1 MLDISIYFD
10 KLIKLYTRRFSI
22 DYNFKQTWQG
32 HFMKISDLVAQTKA
46 PFCSFEFFPPKER
59 KDWPNFFATVER
71 LNVAKPLFASVT
83 YGAGGGT
90 QDNTLEITSHLKN
103 DFGLEPMAHLTCVGA
118 TEERIGDFVCRL
130 ADSGVEN
137 VLALRGDPP
146 KGQVIDWN
154 TAAFRHASDLVSFT
168 RRMFPGFGIAVAG
181 YPGCHPES
189 KTFSEDREYTRK
201 KIEAG
206 ADFVIT
212 QLFFDVREYID
223 FVERLRHSGVTV
235 PVLPGVM
242 PIQSL
247 DSIRRVLSLCGAN
260 IPGNL
265 YLKLEAA
272 HTEGGVAAVKKAGI
286 AFAVEQ
292 ICRLLDA
299 GAPGI
304 HIYTLNRA
312 ETCLAIV
319 QAVKDR
325 GYSL

>member
-1 MLDISIYFD
+1 
-10 KLIKLYTRRFSI
+10 
-22 DYNFKQTWQG
+22 
-32 HFMKISDLVAQTKA
+32 MKISDLVAQSKS
-46 PFCSFEFFPPKER
+46 PFCSFEFFPPKEK
-59 KDWPNFFATVER
+59 KDWSNFFATVER
-71 LNVAKPLFASVT
+71 LKLLNPLFVSVT

-90 QDNTLEITSHLKN
+90 QNNTLEITSRLKN
-103 DFGLEPMAHLTCVGA
+103 DYELEPMAHLTCVGA
-118 TEERIGDFVCRL
+118 SEGHIRDFVARL
-130 ADSGVEN
+130 ADSNVGN
-137 VLALRGDPP
+137 VLALRGDMP
-146 KGQVIDWN
+146 KGQTVDWN
-154 TAAFRHASDLVSFT
+154 SAQFRHASDLVSFT
-168 RRMFPGFGIAVAG
+168 RKSFPDFGIAVAG

-206 ADFVIT
+206 ADLVIT

-260 IPGNL
+260 IPGYL
-265 YLKLEAA
+265 YLRLEAA
-272 HTEGGVAAVKKAGI
+272 HQEGGVDAVKKAGL
-286 AFAVEQ
+286 AFAVDQ

-304 HIYTLNRA
+304 HLYTLNRA
-312 ETCLAIV
+312 ETCLSIIN
-319 QAVKDR
+319 AVRDR